1 MINFVTGNLLE
12 SSAECLV
19 NTVNCEGYM
28 GKGIAYQFKLKFP
41 ENNKD
46 YVKACKSGELT
57 IGKLHYFREDNKL
70 IINFPTKDKWRKK
83 SKIEY
88 VIQGLDELKI
98 ILPELN
104 VKSIALPPLGCGNG
118 GLQWNEVK
126 QVILEKL
133 EDIESN
139 YDFYI
144 YEPSQNFKAIPKES
158 PKLSVSSL
166 ILMEMKLN
174 LKKFNSLRLQKTGYF
189 MNIYLGEQYFK
200 FEKYKYGPYD
210 NAIPIISKNIKAF
223 QTYYGTKNTR
233 EAYNI
238 AYSTIISNQSKNKL
252 SNLKPAVLK
261 ACEYVNRIES
271 DKDLECISTIMFLI
285 QYRNAKSEDEIIIGF
300 KDWSEDKAK
309 KFNENDIKNGI
320 QYLVQ
325 TKMIVDTLIGYEI
338 NFNS

>member
-1 MINFVTGNLLE
+1 MRGI
-12 SSAECLV
+12 
-19 NTVNCEGYM
+19 Y

-46 YVKACKSGELT
+46 YVKACKTGELV

-70 IINFPTKDKWRKK
+70 IINFPTKDKWRRK

-88 VIQGLDELKI
+88 ITQGLDELRR

-104 VKSIALPPLGCGNG
+104 IKSIALPPLGCGNG

-133 EDIESN
+133 NEIESN
-139 YDFYI
+139 YEIYI

-189 MNIYLGEQYFK
+189 MNIYLGESYFK
-200 FEKYKYGPYD
+200 FEKHKYGPYD
-210 NAIPIISKNIKAF
+210 NAIPIISKDIKAF
-223 QTYYGTKNTR
+223 QTYYGTKNTN
-233 EAYNI
+233 EAYKI
-238 AYSTIISNQSKNKL
+238 AYSTIISNQSKGKL
-252 SNLKPAVLK
+252 SNLTPAVLK

-271 DKDLECISTIMFLI
+271 DKDLECISTILFLI
-285 QYRNAKSEDEIIIGF
+285 QSGKSKSKDEIVNGF
-300 KDWSEDKAK
+300 KEWSEDKAK
-309 KFNENDIKNGI
+309 RFNESDIKKGI

-325 TKMIVDTLIGYEI
+325 TRMIVDTLIGYEI
-338 NFNS
+338 NYNQ

>member
-46 YVKACKSGELT
+46 YVKACKTGELT

-70 IINFPTKDKWRKK
+70 IINFPTKDKWRRK

-98 ILPELN
+98 ILPKLN
-104 VKSIALPPLGCGNG
+104 VRSIALPPLGCGNG

-133 EDIESN
+133 KDIESN

-200 FEKYKYGPYD
+200 FEKHKFGPYD

-223 QTYYGTKNTR
+223 QTYYGTKNTK

-238 AYSTIISNQSKNKL
+238 AYSTIISNQSKSKL
-252 SNLKPAVLK
+252 SNLTPAVLR
-261 ACEYVNRIES
+261 ACEYVNRVES

-285 QYRNAKSEDEIIIGF
+285 QSRNAKSEEKIIKGF
-300 KDWSEDKAK
+300 KDWSEDKSK
-309 KFNENDIKNGI
+309 RFNENDIKNGI

-325 TKMIVDTLIGYEI
+325 TRMIVDTLIGYEI
-338 NFNS
+338 NYKL